1 MPLFVGAVGV
11 GDAAV
16 LETSIFAGRA
26 GVVGEVE
33 DAVFTAS
40 ALAARAGAV
49 GLASAEVE
57 DGAVAGDA

>member
-1 MPLFVGAVGV
+1 
-11 GDAAV
+11 V

-40 ALAARAGAV
+40 ALAARAGPV